1 MGRNCRFLQGPDTDK
16 GAIAELR
23 AGIAAAKNV
32 IVELVN
38 YRKDG
43 TKFWNQARAF
53 QERER
58 AGWQLESCANVC
70 ALLCYMASFLRSVS
84 IV

>member
-1 MGRNCRFLQGPDTDK
+1 MMSQLSCTGYAKAELMGRNCRFLQGPDTDK
-16 GAIAELR
+16 GAVAELR

-43 TKFWNQARAF
+43 TKFWNQARAL

-58 AGWQLESCANVC
+58 RFGS
-70 ALLCYMASFLRSVS
+70 Y
-84 IV
+84 